1 MLKNYSNIIILLFVS
16 YFGILIYLFPLVFS
30 YEKKIVDCSES
41 CVLEGTNDD
50 DVLIADAIIPT
61 IVEAKKGNDEIQG
74 GAAPDALYGGDGD
87 DRIRGDPTNLQD
99 RGPNVMSGGRGDDVL
114 LGGASSDYMYGN
126 EGMDFL
132 VPGSKG
138 GTLEGGQGDDVIYG
152 HSNATTIMVGGQGQD
167 VFYCT
172 NGIDIIMDYKSG
184 AGENNFATGSTGD
197 LLNENHGACELKN
210 KDELKIDNPHENRII
225 NN

>member
-1 MLKNYSNIIILLFVS
+1 MLKNYSNIFILLFLS
-16 YFGILIYLFPLVFS
+16 YFGILISLVPLVFS
-30 YEKKIVDCSES
+30 DEKKNVVCSET

-61 IVEAKKGNDEIQG
+61 TVEAKKGNDQIQG
-74 GAAPDALYGGDGD
+74 GAAPDALFGGDGD
-87 DRIRGDPTNLQD
+87 DRIIGDPTNLKD
-99 RGPNVMSGGRGDDVL
+99 RGPNAMSGGRGDDIL
-114 LGGASSDYMYGN
+114 LGGASSDYIYGN

-138 GTLEGGQGDDVIYG
+138 GTLDGGKGDDVIYG
-152 HSNATTIMVGGQGQD
+152 HSNATTIMIGGQGQD

-184 AGENNFATGSTGD
+184 AGENNFVTGSAGD
-197 LLNENHGACELKN
+197 LLNENQGICELKN
-210 KDELKIDNPHENRII
+210 KDKLKNDNPYENRII
-225 NN
+225 YN